1 MYSHYLKVSREF
13 SQNIF
18 PITWP
23 CFLFC
28 FILCIEV
35 LTSPQNTSFLLKLP
49 PLIRQFPLVIIFFVK
64 NCTPHQK
71 KKKKKVIPLFTI
83 FPINLLLKID
93 IQYTPQVVIKVPV
106 IGGVNVL
113 IYIFICLCIYYQ
125 YILMY
130 ALIYIYICLY
140 LYINIYLYRQKPY
153 HPCQTLSKFDVLLHK
168 THRKVLLV
176 IRCQGST
183 SLGL

>member
-1 MYSHYLKVSREF
+1 MGY
-13 SQNIF
+13 Q
-18 PITWP
+18 PP
-23 CFLFC
+23 LFC
-28 FILCIEV
+28 EALPPEIC
-35 LTSPQNTSFLLKLP
+35 KLSKP
-49 PLIRQFPLVIIFFVK
+49 LPLIRQFPLNINFFREK
-64 NCTPHQK
+64 LHPPT
-71 KKKKKVIPLFTI
+71 KKKKKVIPLFPI
-83 FPINLLLKID
+83 FPINLLLKLD
-93 IQYTPQVVIKVPV
+93 ILSTPQAVIKVPV

-153 HPCQTLSKFDVLLHK
+153 NLCQTPSKFDVLLHK

>member
-1 MYSHYLKVSREF
+1 MGY
-13 SQNIF
+13 Q
-18 PITWP
+18 PP
-23 CFLFC
+23 LFC
-28 FILCIEV
+28 EALP
-35 LTSPQNTSFLLKLP
+35 PQICKLSKP
-49 PLIRQFPLVIIFFVK
+49 LPLIRQFPLDIIFFVK